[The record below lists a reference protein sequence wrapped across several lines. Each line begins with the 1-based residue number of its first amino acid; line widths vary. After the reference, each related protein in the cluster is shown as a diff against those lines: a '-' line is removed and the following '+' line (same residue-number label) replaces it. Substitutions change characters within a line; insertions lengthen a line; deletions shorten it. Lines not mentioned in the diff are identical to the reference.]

1 MASTDLWRESFASTT
16 PAPSAPS
23 RSNKYSANNGAILY
37 KFLWRLVN
45 PIHTGCN
52 IVGSDLTVGLVTMRD
67 AQRLAKSQLQA
78 AKVDVNNETM
88 KACRWVTIAGTPEQP
103 ATKYLVYELLFIN
116 PGLFSRATTIW
127 EALELDANDHPTG
140 TRVIIKDAWRQC
152 ARTSEAKK
160 TTI

>member
-1 MASTDLWRESFASTT
+1 M
-16 PAPSAPS
+16 
-23 RSNKYSANNGAILY
+23 
-37 KFLWRLVN
+37 
-45 PIHTGCN
+45 
-52 IVGSDLTVGLVTMRD
+52 
-67 AQRLAKSQLQA
+67 
-78 AKVDVNNETM
+78 DVNNETM